1 MPDALGAALV
11 AAVCSGCAFTYTE
24 VGTAVPDPAGLE
36 VGVATSEDVLARL
49 GPPRVVRKQFDGELF
64 SYRRFERK
72 RRSLT
77 ILPIFVRLLH
87 VESGEQRRDDV
98 TLLFD
103 HKGVLRAVGTR
114 LESEDPEEVRRSSPI
129 ASALRRIGDLAY
141 RLVR

>member
-87 VESGEQRRDDV
+87 VESGEQRVDIFNAWWNFAARIRIC
-98 TLLFD
+98 TCT
-103 HKGVLRAVGTR
+103 ATA
-114 LESEDPEEVRRSSPI
+114 SSRRGSSRRT
-129 ASALRRIGDLAY
+129 AST
-141 RLVR
+141 